1 MIRGTSAH
9 ALSRRPPPPSA
20 VEVRASVTPEALI
33 DAVSALEALLQG
45 VRRALTPEGWSDAQR
60 AGHELTVAAEQGGF
74 SEVANA
80 VLHVEDAVAA
90 VTEGELQPD
99 SATFRQIDAA
109 LRSARAACAI
119 PEAQQAPAD
128 APVSRGVVWVVCLAA
143 ELASE
148 LSRAIPKKQLEAVV
162 VPRAELCSRL
172 SSTTPDALLIELG
185 SDEPD
190 DFLTA
195 LGDLKRSAPRLSL
208 VALSDDGGYRARATA
223 AQLGAVL
230 YFVLPASAEKIATA
244 LETLDIGTLHERPR
258 ILALALNGSTDWLRD
273 PLEAEGLE
281 LKIFH
286 QPELVLEALDASQPS
301 ALVLDQG
308 PSPGAGKHLCR
319 IVRAAPRWRD
329 LPILTRAKPHGEA
342 WLAGFEAGADD
353 MLPLDIGARELIARL
368 RVRLDRTR
376 VFREQSNRD
385 ALTGLLTRRAFTEG
399 VLARLAEAQ
408 RSRRHLSLCL
418 MDLDRFK
425 SINDTYGHGAGDKV
439 LSAFG
444 ALLGTRFRLQDLRG
458 RWGGEE
464 FVVGFFG
471 EWAESA
477 REILSRVTAEFAK
490 ISFDGGQGRSFNVTV
505 SGGIATYP
513 IDGKS
518 LDELVAAAD
527 QRLYAAKLA
536 GRDRIKI

>member
-1 MIRGTSAH
+1 MIRGISAH
-9 ALSRRPPPPSA
+9 APSRRPPAPSGAEPPA
-20 VEVRASVTPEALI
+20 TVTPESLI
-33 DAVSALEALLQG
+33 EAVTALELLLQG
-45 VRRALTPEGWSDAQR
+45 VRQELTPEGWSDAQR
-60 AGHELTVAAEQGGF
+60 AAHELMVSAEHGGF

-109 LRSARAACAI
+109 LRSARAACAM
-119 PEAQQAPAD
+119 PEAQTTSVEP
-128 APVSRGVVWVVCLAA
+128 PVSRGVIWIVCPTA

-148 LSRAIPKKQLEAVV
+148 LGRAIPKKQLEAVL
-162 VPRAELCSRL
+162 VPREELQAQL
-172 SSTTPDALLIELG
+172 SAATPDALVVELG
-185 SDEPD
+185 SDEPEE
-190 DFLTA
+190 FLHG
-195 LGDLKRSAPRLSL
+195 LLELRQRAPRLAL
-208 VALSDDGGYRARATA
+208 IALSEDGGYRARSVA

-230 YFVLPASAEKIATA
+230 YFVLPVSAEKVATA
-244 LETLDIGTLHERPR
+244 LETLDVGTLHERPR
-258 ILALALNGSTDWLRD
+258 VLALALNGSIDWLRD

-286 QPELVLEALDASQPS
+286 EPELVLEALDASQPS

-308 PSPGAGKHLCR
+308 PNPGPGKHLCR
-319 IVRAAPRWRD
+319 LVRAAPRWRD
-329 LPILTRAKPHGEA
+329 LPILARAKPHSDA

-353 MLPLDIGARELIARL
+353 MLPVDIAGRELLARL

-385 ALTGLLTRRAFTEG
+385 ALTSLLTRRAFTEG
-399 VLARLAEAQ
+399 ILARLAEAQ

-425 SINDTYGHGAGDKV
+425 SVNDTYGHGAGDKV

-490 ISFDGGQGRSFNVTV
+490 ISFDGGHGRSFNVTV

>member
-1 MIRGTSAH
+1 MIRGTSVH
-9 ALSRRPPPPSA
+9 ALSRRPPAPGAGQAHAPVTPESLISA
-20 VEVRASVTPEALI
+20 VTQLEGVLARVRDSVTPEGLN
-33 DAVSALEALLQG
+33 E
-45 VRRALTPEGWSDAQR
+45 AQR
-60 AGHELTVAAEQGGF
+60 AAHELIVSAEQGGF

-90 VTEGELQPD
+90 VSDGELQPD
-99 SATFRQIDAA
+99 SATFSQIDAA
-109 LRSARAACAI
+109 LRSARAACAM
-119 PEAQQAPAD
+119 PEAQSSPAE
-128 APVSRGVVWVVCLAA
+128 ARVIRGAVWVTCQSSELCA
-143 ELASE
+143 ELV
-148 LSRAIPKKQLEAVV
+148 RAILKKQLEAVA
-162 VPRAELCSRL
+162 VPPGELAAR
-172 SSTTPDALLIELG
+172 SSSGLPDALIVELG
-185 SDEPD
+185 SDESEE
-190 DFLTA
+190 LMTS
-195 LGDLKRSAPRLSL
+195 LSRLRERAPRLHL
-208 VALSDDGGYRARATA
+208 VAVSEDGGYRARSAA

-230 YFVLPASAEKIATA
+230 YFVLPVSAEKVATA

-258 ILALALNGSTDWLRD
+258 VLALALNGSIDWLRD
-273 PLEAEGLE
+273 PVEAQGME
-281 LKIFH
+281 LQIFH

-308 PSPGAGKHLCR
+308 PSPGSSKYLCR
-319 IVRAAPRWRD
+319 LVRAAPRWRD
-329 LPILTRAKPHGEA
+329 LPILGRAKRETEA

-353 MLPLDIGARELIARL
+353 MLPVDIGPRELMARL

-385 ALTGLLTRRAFTEG
+385 ALTGLLTRRAFTES
-399 VLARLAEAQ
+399 VLARIAEAQ

-425 SINDTYGHGAGDKV
+425 SINDTYGHGVGDKV

-464 FVVGFFG
+464 FVVAFFG

-490 ISFDGGQGRSFNVTV
+490 VSFDGGRGKSFNVTV

-527 QRLYAAKLA
+527 QRLYAAKQA